1 MLSSTSST
9 FGLELLLMKKFMDLE
24 ASSPRTA
31 ERKVSIREL
40 SLLRKTTQL
49 VLEKKYKSSFGEIA

>member
-1 MLSSTSST
+1 
-9 FGLELLLMKKFMDLE
+9 MKKFMDLE

-40 SLLRKTTQL
+40 SLLRKLTQL
-49 VLEKKYKSSFGEIA
+49 VLERNIRAALEK